1 MTERINVTTETAESP
16 VFSPADDFFVQVSAT
31 RDTATFDVMARVDSG
46 AVWEVI
52 DTLKKSATIG
62 RYKAMP
68 FVKIVLKG
76 NKAGDTA
83 KAWSSP

>member
-1 MTERINVTTETAESP
+1 MTERISVTTETGESP

-31 RDTATFDVMARVDSG
+31 RDSATFDVVARVD
-46 AVWEVI
+46 AAATWEVI
-52 DTLKKSATIG
+52 DTLKKGAAIG
-62 RYKAMP
+62 RYKALP

-83 KAWSSP
+83 KAWSSV